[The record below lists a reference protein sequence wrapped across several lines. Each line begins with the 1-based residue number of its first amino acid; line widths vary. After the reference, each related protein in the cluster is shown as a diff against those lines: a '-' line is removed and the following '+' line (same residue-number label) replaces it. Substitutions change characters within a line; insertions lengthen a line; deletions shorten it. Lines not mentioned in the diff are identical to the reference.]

1 MSPFRTAPHIEALV
15 LRVRQDRQY
24 GVPRLRLFLRRYH
37 AVSLSMPTIRR
48 ILREHHV
55 PRVSQ
60 KRYRPGPN
68 RRPDLHLPGQSV
80 QVDVEHLKTQ
90 SGAIRSLPAHL
101 ASTPPE
107 ALGSIQIPLTR
118 SATEGVAGI
127 PNLDVVAR
135 VGFELLFDA
144 PAVRV
149 QCSRPNGGPYLSHIL
164 SPSPGFS
171 DYRYER
177 RADGHWTIT
186 TTGRD
191 YCDRPQTIE
200 ATSGSSVPPTE
211 FVNCPGQFWWRL
223 LFSAQLGPRKPVSPD
238 AVVLVP
244 FGRSRM

>member
-1 MSPFRTAPHIEALV
+1 MKIEIEVTALRKSGLLRVFVCAFAGLV
-15 LRVRQDRQY
+15 LLILLVIV
-24 GVPRLRLFLRRYH
+24 VPLYATVGGRATLAKAQPDVQTLAS
-37 AVSLSMPTIRR
+37 AVD
-48 ILREHHV
+48 
-55 PRVSQ
+55 
-60 KRYRPGPN
+60 RYRAHTGAPPATLAELTSPATN
-68 RRPDLHLPGQSV
+68 ARGQ
-80 QVDVEHLKTQ
+80 T
-90 SGAIRSLPAHL
+90 A
-101 ASTPPE
+101 
-107 ALGSIQIPLTR
+107 
-118 SATEGVAGI
+118 
-127 PNLDVVAR
+127 
-135 VGFELLFDA
+135 
-144 PAVRV
+144 
-149 QCSRPNGGPYLSHIL
+149 GPYLASI
-164 SPSPGFS
+164 PRASPGFS